1 MKIEVL
7 TEGQYIGKVQR
18 DHPHMRTDL
27 AWICALQADH
37 IPIVKVHEIE
47 NEYDLGV
54 FILPKKLEQIAGY
67 LEQVDYKSKFKKI
80 AFMQEGPQ
88 TFFQDYH
95 INLQFW
101 YYDFLQNVDYI
112 FTHNLIDQNYYRG
125 LTNKPTYIL
134 QSLIIE
140 TPLQNLE
147 IKTYDQR
154 KNLAIIGGNFTEW
167 YSGFDSY
174 IVAREFSENVA
185 APSMG
190 RSQHGEEQVV
200 QKVPHIQW
208 KDWMSHLNSFRYG
221 VHMMRTAAAGTF
233 SLNCA
238 YLGIPC
244 IGYDII
250 DTQSILHPD
259 LTVQV
264 GDIGRARQLACRLR
278 DDRGFYDHVSHQAQ
292 ERYRRFYTEE
302 IFLKKFY
309 EAVF

>member
-1 MKIEVL
+1 MKIAVL

-112 FTHNLIDQNYYRG
+112 FTHNFIDQNYYKG
-125 LTNKPTYIL
+125 LTNKPTHIL
-134 QSLIIE
+134 QSLLIE
-140 TPLQNLE
+140 DPLKDLE

-154 KNLAIIGGNFTEW
+154 TNSVIIGGNFSQW
-167 YSGFDSY
+167 YSGF
-174 IVAREFSENVA
+174 IE
-185 APSMG
+185 
-190 RSQHGEEQVV
+190 
-200 QKVPHIQW
+200 
-208 KDWMSHLNSFRYG
+208 HLNDVPTKSPMPRKLFASKTG
-221 VHMMRTAAAGTF
+221 G
-233 SLNCA
+233 
-238 YLGIPC
+238 
-244 IGYDII
+244 
-250 DTQSILHPD
+250 
-259 LTVQV
+259 
-264 GDIGRARQLACRLR
+264 IGRVQSSSRKNTQPSNALLGPPFSFQ
-278 DDRGFYDHVSHQAQ
+278 
-292 ERYRRFYTEE
+292 
-302 IFLKKFY
+302 
-309 EAVF
+309 